1 MTLIPEDE
9 YTPEL
14 AKKLREKYW
23 GKPDPNEII
32 LIEGVDEIAFDEE
45 PEGNKEPE

>member
-1 MTLIPEDE
+1 MTQIPEED

-23 GKPDPNEII
+23 GKPDPDEIL
-32 LIEGVDEIAFDEE
+32 LIEGVDEVLFEEDSEEEEDE
-45 PEGNKEPE
+45 

>member
-1 MTLIPEDE
+1 VTQIPEED

-23 GKPDPNEII
+23 GKPDPNETL
-32 LIEGVDEIAFDEE
+32 LIEGVDEIAFEE
-45 PEGNKEPE
+45 GPEEEKEEE